1 MMLILVL
8 LGIILALLWYL
19 RRNSTWD
26 KRGVPGPKP
35 LPIVGNILRH
45 FLGQKTLGQI
55 YRQIYNKYDKYPF
68 VGIYRATTPCL
79 LVRDPEFVQRILVK
93 DFKSF
98 QNNEM
103 HVEKD
108 VDVLFGRNP
117 FVLRGKEWRDTRQML
132 SPGYTSGRMK
142 NLYPMI
148 TEIAKTM
155 VNFIE
160 NHPTGTTDGIE
171 TRLLTKRFTLDNVAK
186 AAFGID
192 GKCFGSYDEMSDF
205 MQLTNTFLQPGS
217 FQAILTQMI
226 QIFPVITKL
235 PFMTFT
241 NKSTADKIISI
252 ISEVKKHRLQNNV
265 QANDYLQFLIE
276 LGKEHKFS
284 DVDVTAHASTFFFDG
299 YFTSSLVLSYLLLCL
314 AMYPE
319 YQDKVRDEIKETLEK
334 NNGEIPYES
343 LHDMPWLNA
352 CLYESTRVY
361 PIAES
366 MMKVCTEDFE
376 YTPTDP
382 SYKNLTV
389 QLKPGDVVMVPY
401 GIMSKDPKYF
411 VEPDKFLPERLLEKD
426 EMSNKVFFPF
436 GAGPRVCIG
445 QRMGIMQIK
454 LGAAHIVKNFQI
466 STSPKLCQPI
476 KYCAYNFMN
485 EVKGGIW
492 LRYRKINDH

>member
-1 MMLILVL
+1 
-8 LGIILALLWYL
+8 
-19 RRNSTWD
+19 
-26 KRGVPGPKP
+26 
-35 LPIVGNILRH
+35 
-45 FLGQKTLGQI
+45 
-55 YRQIYNKYDKYPF
+55 
-68 VGIYRATTPCL
+68 
-79 LVRDPEFVQRILVK
+79 
-93 DFKSF
+93 
-98 QNNEM
+98 
-103 HVEKD
+103 
-108 VDVLFGRNP
+108 
-117 FVLRGKEWRDTRQML
+117 
-132 SPGYTSGRMK
+132 
-142 NLYPMI
+142 
-148 TEIAKTM
+148 
-155 VNFIE
+155 
-160 NHPTGTTDGIE
+160 
-171 TRLLTKRFTLDNVAK
+171 
-186 AAFGID
+186 
-192 GKCFGSYDEMSDF
+192 
-205 MQLTNTFLQPGS
+205 
-217 FQAILTQMI
+217 
-226 QIFPVITKL
+226 
-235 PFMTFT
+235 
-241 NKSTADKIISI
+241 
-252 ISEVKKHRLQNNV
+252 
-265 QANDYLQFLIE
+265 
-276 LGKEHKFS
+276 
-284 DVDVTAHASTFFFDG
+284 
-299 YFTSSLVLSYLLLCL
+299 
-314 AMYPE
+314 MYPE
-319 YQDKVRDEIKETLEK
+319 YQDKVRDEINETLEK

-361 PIAES
+361 PIAEA